1 MAEDLQNEE
10 KVQEPEVVETVENKT
25 EETPDTKKSTYTAGL
40 VIGILSIVFGVL
52 FALVGD
58 ILGIIGIILNATKRK
73 DFNTTAGL
81 VLSIIGLVIAI
92 CNNIIG
98 AILAVAL
105 YSGL

>member
-1 MAEDLQNEE
+1 MSEDLQNEE
-10 KVQEPEVVETVENKT
+10 KVQEPEIVETVKNKNEGST
-25 EETPDTKKSTYTAGL
+25 DTKNTYTAGL
-40 VIGILSIVFGVL
+40 VIGILSIVFGVF